1 MVPLT
6 PLRLKEVWQKFE
18 KFVMTAAET
27 TNDDMEEIYEFIKEY
42 HHLRE
47 LAREA
52 GLEVIKT
59 EDDGPKEL
67 LRDTALEELC

>member
-6 PLRLKEVWQKFE
+6 PRRLLEVWQKFE